1 MATRSSTSQYQPSPP
16 VYGTGGKQN
25 GRFSAAISVVTT
37 SSRAGLKPN
46 MCCAP
51 TTNGSRE
58 HGLAPS
64 KPASAKSM
72 KGMKARLS
80 R

>member
-1 MATRSSTSQYQPSPP
+1 MARSSTSQYQPIPP
-16 VYGTGGKQN
+16 NYNGGRAN
-25 GRFSAAISVVTT
+25 GRFGAALSVVTVNST
-37 SSRAGLKPN
+37 GGLKPN

-51 TTNGSRE
+51 ATNGSRE

-64 KPASAKSM
+64 KPASAKAM
-72 KGMKARLS
+72 KGMKARRS